1 MRARTLMY
9 IGAAA
14 VAAVFATPLAG
25 QAPGTVDPAWLS
37 SLSFREIGPTSVGGR
52 VDDFAVGRAPG
63 RPDAVYVAS
72 ASGGLFKSVNG
83 GVSWAPVFDRVDA
96 MMSIG
101 AVAVARTNPDIVW
114 AGTGEANT
122 RQSSS
127 WGDGVYKST
136 DAGKTWTNMG
146 LKDTRSINRV
156 LIDPVNADI
165 VFVAAAGHLWGPNP
179 ERGIFKTTDGGR
191 TWKKTLFVDDST
203 GANDIVME
211 PGNSRVLYASMY
223 QHERK
228 SWGYNGGGPGS
239 GIYKSTDAGNTWR
252 KLTTGLPTGDMGR
265 IGMDIFKGDRKG
277 ERAIVYAIVEA
288 STGGAGRGGGRGA
301 PAGGRGAAG
310 GGGAA
315 GGAAG
320 GGAAGGRQGAAGE
333 ATSPPSEAGLY
344 RTIDGGDHWEHLS
357 PLNTRPNYYSQIRV
371 DPKDRNRLY
380 ELGSNRGFYVSD
392 DGGKTFRDIFANAP
406 GQSLIHGEDHALW
419 VDPADPSHLIIGG
432 DGGVSISWDRGL
444 SWDFR
449 NNIPLGQFYEIDV
462 DNKVP
467 FTVCGGLQDNG
478 EWCLPSSVRD
488 RNGIANRDAWN
499 IGGGDGFY
507 VKFDR
512 SDENFAYAESQ
523 NGNASR
529 VNLTTLER
537 TPARPGGG
545 RGGRGGGGEQA
556 GGQAAAAPRFNWDT
570 PIELSRFNPAVV
582 YIGAQR
588 LFRSP
593 DHGATWE
600 PVSPDLTTG
609 IDPATL
615 PIMGQPVP
623 PNALSRNDGTSPFAS
638 LTSVGESPLDAR
650 VIYTGA
656 QDGTVQVT
664 RDGGKT
670 WTNLT
675 SNISGVP
682 QHTYVSTVLPSRYAA
697 GRVYVTFDGH
707 YSDDYHPYVFVS
719 EDFGQTWRSIVQG
732 LPETG
737 VNRIREHP
745 SDSHFLVLGHERGV
759 HFSTDSGRTWTALSL
774 ATNLPPVPA
783 DDLVIH
789 PRDNSLVVGT
799 HGRGIWI
806 LDDVGPLQ
814 LLSADTLQ
822 TDAALAPIAPA
833 YQIVTHSVQAWYG
846 AGEFFAPNRD
856 FDAGISYY
864 LRAAASGQAQIEI
877 EDVYGNHVRTLSG
890 PAARG
895 LNHVGW
901 NLREDPPAPAAAAA
915 GEAGRAGGGAG
926 GGGGRGGGG
935 RGGGGRGGGP
945 PAGPL
950 VSPGTYL
957 VIVNIPGLAKTLQGT
972 VTVAADPIADAARVR
987 Q

>member
-1 MRARTLMY
+1 MPLQISLLALATAL
-9 IGAAA
+9 AAPLGGQTP
-14 VAAVFATPLAG
+14 AAIDATWLAG
-25 QAPGTVDPAWLS
+25 VK
-37 SLSFREIGPTSVGGR
+37 FREIGPTATGGR
-52 VDDFAVGRAPG
+52 VDDFAVGHAPG
-63 RPDAVYVAS
+63 QPDAVYVAA
-72 ASGGLFKSVNG
+72 ASGGVFKSVNG
-83 GVSWAPVFDRVDA
+83 GVSWTPVFDRVDA

-101 AVAVARTNPDIVW
+101 AIAVARSNPNVVW
-114 AGTGEANT
+114 VGTGEANT

-127 WGDGVYKST
+127 WGDGVYKSI
-136 DAGKTWTNMG
+136 DAGKTWSNMG

-156 LIDPVNADI
+156 VIDPANPDV
-165 VFVAAAGHLWGPNP
+165 VFVAAAGHLWGPNA
-179 ERGIFKTTDGGR
+179 ERGVFKTTDGGA
-191 TWKKTLFVDDST
+191 TWKKTLFVNDST

-211 PGNSRVLYASMY
+211 PGNPRVMYASMY

-252 KLTTGLPTGDMGR
+252 KLTNGLPKGEMGR
-265 IGMDIFKGDRKG
+265 IGMDIYKG
-277 ERAIVYAIVEA
+277 ERRGDGTIVYAIVEA
-288 STGGAGRGGGRGA
+288 ATGGGGRGA
-301 PAGGRGAAG
+301 GRGAAG
-310 GGGAA
+310 AEAA
-315 GGAAG
+315 APVV
-320 GGAAGGRQGAAGE
+320 
-333 ATSPPSEAGLY
+333 ATAPSSGEAGLY
-344 RTIDGGDHWEHLS
+344 RSVDGGEHWEHLA

-371 DPKDRNRLY
+371 DPKDKNRLY

-392 DGGKTFRDIFANAP
+392 DGGKTFKDIFANSP

-419 VDPADPSHLIIGG
+419 VDPVDPAHLIIGG

-449 NNIPLGQFYEIDV
+449 NNIPLAQFYEIDV

-512 SDENFAYAESQ
+512 GDENFAYAESQ
-523 NGNASR
+523 NGNISR

-545 RGGRGGGGEQA
+545 RGGGGAEA
-556 GGQAAAAPRFNWDT
+556 GAPALRFNWDT
-570 PIELSRFNPAVV
+570 PIEVSRFNPAVV
-582 YIGAQR
+582 YVGAQQ

-593 DHGATWE
+593 DRGATWTA
-600 PVSPDLTTG
+600 VSPDLTTG

-615 PIMGQPVP
+615 PIMGAPVP
-623 PNALSRNDGTSPFAS
+623 PGALSRNDGSSPFAS
-638 LTSVGESPLDAR
+638 LTSIGESPLDAQ

-664 RDGGKT
+664 KDGGKT
-670 WTNLT
+670 WTNVT
-675 SNISGVP
+675 SKISGVP
-682 QHTYVSTVLPSRYAA
+682 QYTYVSTVLPSRYAP

-707 YSDDYHPYVFVS
+707 YSDDYHPYVYVS
-719 EDFGQTWRSIVQG
+719 DDFGQSWRAIVSG

-737 VNRIREHP
+737 INRIREHP
-745 SDSHFLVLGHERGV
+745 SDPHFLMLAHEKGV

-774 ATNLPPVPA
+774 VTNLPPVPA

-814 LLSADTLQ
+814 LLSAETMQ
-822 TDAALAPIAPA
+822 SEAALAPIAPA
-833 YQIVTHSVQAWYG
+833 HQIITHNVQAWYG
-846 AGEFFAPNRD
+846 AGELFAPNRD
-856 FDAGISYY
+856 FDAGINYY
-864 LRAAASGQAQIEI
+864 VRAQAAGQAQIEI
-877 EDVYGNHVRTLSG
+877 SDVYGTRVRTLQG

-895 LNHVGW
+895 LNHVAW
-901 NLREDPPAPAAAAA
+901 NLRAEPPAPAAGAV
-915 GEAGRAGGGAG
+915 GQRGGGGGA

-935 RGGGGRGGGP
+935 QNAGTLVP
-945 PAGPL
+945 PG
-950 VSPGTYL
+950 SYL
-957 VIVNIPGLAKTLQGT
+957 VVVKIPGVARELRGTLT
-972 VTVAADPIADAARVR
+972 VHADPIASR
-987 Q
+987 

>member
-1 MRARTLMY
+1 MRVRTLAY
-9 IGAAA
+9 IGTAALAA
-14 VAAVFATPLAG
+14 VLATPILG
-25 QAPGTVDPAWLS
+25 QSTPAIDPSWLS
-37 SLSFREIGPTSVGGR
+37 GLTFRAIGPTSVGGR

-63 RPDAVYVAS
+63 QPDAVYVAS
-72 ASGGLFKSVNG
+72 ASGGVFKSVNG

-96 MMSIG
+96 MLSIG
-101 AVAVARTNPDIVW
+101 AIAVSRTNPDVVW
-114 AGTGEANT
+114 AATGEANT

-136 DAGKTWTNMG
+136 DAGKSWTNMG

-156 LIDPVNADI
+156 LIDPVNPNI
-165 VFVAAAGHLWGPNP
+165 VFVAAAGHLWGPNAD
-179 ERGIFKTTDGGR
+179 RGIFKTTDGGK

-211 PGNSRVLYASMY
+211 PGNPRVLYASTY

-228 SWGYNGGGPGS
+228 SWGFNGGGPGS
-239 GIYKSTDAGNTWR
+239 GVYKSIDAGNTWH
-252 KLTTGLPTGDMGR
+252 KLTAGLPKGDMGR
-265 IGMDIFKGDRKG
+265 IGMDIFKSDRKG
-277 ERAIVYAIVEA
+277 EGTIVYAIIEA
-288 STGGAGRGGGRGA
+288 STGGGGGRGA
-301 PAGGRGAAG
+301 GRGGA

-315 GGAAG
+315 GAGAAG
-320 GGAAGGRQGAAGE
+320 GGAAGGREGAAPE
-333 ATSPPSEAGLY
+333 TATPAEAGLY

-371 DPKDRNRLY
+371 DPKDKNRLY
-380 ELGSNRGFYVSD
+380 ELGSNRGFFVSD
-392 DGGKTFRDIFANAP
+392 DGGKTFKDIFANSP
-406 GQSLIHGEDHALW
+406 GQSLIHGEDHAMW

-478 EWCLPSSVRD
+478 EWCVPSSVRD

-537 TPARPGGG
+537 TASRPGGG
-545 RGGRGGGGEQA
+545 RGGGGGAA
-556 GGQAAAAPRFNWDT
+556 GGGAAGGAEAGQGSPLRFNWDT
-570 PIELSRFNPAVV
+570 PIEVSRFNPTVV
-582 YIGAQR
+582 YMGAQQ

-593 DHGATWE
+593 DHGATWTA
-600 PVSPDLTTG
+600 VSPDLTTG

-615 PIMGQPVP
+615 PIMGKPVP
-623 PNALSRNDGTSPFAS
+623 PNALSRNDGSSPFAS
-638 LTSVGESPLDAR
+638 LTSIGESPLDAQ

-656 QDGTVQVT
+656 QDGTVQLT
-664 RDGGKT
+664 KDGGKT

-675 SNISGVP
+675 SKISGVP
-682 QHTYVSTVLPSRYAA
+682 EHTYVSTVLPSRYAA

-707 YSDDYHPYVFVS
+707 YSDDYKPYVFVS
-719 EDFGQTWRSIVQG
+719 EDFGQTWRAIAAG

-737 VNRIREHP
+737 INRIREHP
-745 SDSHFLVLGHERGV
+745 SDPHFLVLAHERGV
-759 HFSTDSGRTWTALSL
+759 HFSTDSGRTWIALSL
-774 ATNLPPVPA
+774 ATNLPVVPA

-814 LLSADTLQ
+814 LLSAETMQ
-822 TDAALAPIAPA
+822 ADATLAPIAPA
-833 YQIVTHSVQAWYG
+833 YQIVTHTPQAWYG

-856 FDAGISYY
+856 FDAGINYY
-864 LRAAASGQAQIEI
+864 LKAAASGQVQIEI
-877 EDVYGNHVRTLSG
+877 TDAYGNHVRNLTG
-890 PAARG
+890 PSARG
-895 LNHVGW
+895 VNHVAW
-901 NLREDPPAPAAAAA
+901 NLRADAPAPAANAA
-915 GEAGRAGGGAG
+915 GNAAGGRGGGGAG
-926 GGGGRGGGG
+926 GGGGRGGGQNL
-935 RGGGGRGGGP
+935 
-945 PAGPL
+945 GPL
-950 VSPGTYL
+950 VSPGGYL
-957 VIVNIPGLAKTLQGT
+957 VIVKVPGLAKTLRGALT
-972 VTVAADPIADAARVR
+972 VSADPISEAAKGR